1 MVRNDPEKWFRNG
14 QSTFIK
20 ETPAYSMFAVRI
32 YEQILNLLKSFEF
45 LLFDDGL
52 LGAQFCCALRFE
64 INYLSS
70 IVKSEPV

>member
-14 QSTFIK
+14 QSTSIEK
-20 ETPAYSMFAVRI
+20 TPAYSMFAVRI

-52 LGAQFCCALRFE
+52 LGAQFCCALSFK
-64 INYLSS
+64 INYLS